1 MKCGEIEHSILH
13 SILPP
18 AANRIQFFDIQYF
31 YLTFAFNFADLDPPW
46 CLPGS
51 LPGLVLVFPGK
62 KKEAEASRFTEF
74 QVDYLPA
81 LWFAYKPGRSLHTPG
96 NPRDTLSRIVARSS
110 PSSQYWELFV

>member
-1 MKCGEIEHSILH
+1 VKCGEIEHSILH

-46 CLPGS
+46 C